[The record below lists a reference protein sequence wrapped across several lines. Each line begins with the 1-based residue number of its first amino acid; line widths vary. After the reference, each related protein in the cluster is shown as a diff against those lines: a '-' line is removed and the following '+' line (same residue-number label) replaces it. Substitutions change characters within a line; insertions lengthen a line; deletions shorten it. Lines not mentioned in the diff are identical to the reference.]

1 MSNCNP
7 PSSSSNTAKSAKV
20 LQTKLVYA
28 CKILRPVSPPTAP
41 ITLHGSNPHSVKPCK
56 QALYLWHRICGII
69 VSLYFFN
76 LVLCRHHVPLGCQ
89 HDPGGGTG
97 WTACSRRSAAIVSTG
112 GLSRKFRQGA
122 EFNTVQLSR
131 ARQSYPPSLLQV
143 QAVLQNAIDKLALMS
158 VILVDPTMQ
167 AQQLTQS
174 VGEEISRMITQ
185 QKQLEQR
192 FQELIAAQPALR
204 AMANKKNLHNNQTEL
219 QEVSAALK
227 QATKQLCR
235 NLRDNPNVSENMA
248 KVAAQRETLQVLFS
262 NTIDS
267 LLLHGTVQP
276 VIEAVLA
283 AEQAEVR
290 GCPAGY

>member
-1 MSNCNP
+1 MS
-7 PSSSSNTAKSAKV
+7 
-20 LQTKLVYA
+20 
-28 CKILRPVSPPTAP
+28 
-41 ITLHGSNPHSVKPCK
+41 
-56 QALYLWHRICGII
+56 
-69 VSLYFFN
+69 
-76 LVLCRHHVPLGCQ
+76 
-89 HDPGGGTG
+89 
-97 WTACSRRSAAIVSTG
+97 RSAVSMVQG
-112 GLSRKFRQGA
+112 EGLAGQLA
-122 EFNTVQLSR
+122 ADEAQQLSALEACHVR
-131 ARQSYPPSLLQV
+131 SGKVMCFFRCSCQGSHPYSPSLLQV

-167 AQQLTQS
+167 AQQLTRS

-204 AMANKKNLHNNQTEL
+204 AMANKANLHNNQTEL

-248 KVAAQRETLQVLFS
+248 KVAAQREALQMLFS

-267 LLLHGTVQP
+267 LLLQGTVQP

-283 AEQAEVR
+283 AEQAEVWGLPVIAWQSLTKAAWAR
-290 GCPAGY
+290 PLLLQHVLEQSIHPKTRMAHLTHN